1 MAKIGF
7 DPFAAERWL
16 RRNGRWQQQRR
27 NGIFHVGNVILT
39 ALTYFLRNL
48 RNGNGEKATAEWQRN
63 GGNQALLS
71 VNIWQAV

>member
-7 DPFAAERWL
+7 DPFAAERRL
-16 RRNGRWQQQRR
+16 RRNGRWQWQRR

-71 VNIWQAV
+71 VNI

>member
-1 MAKIGF
+1 MYT
-7 DPFAAERWL
+7 ERRL
-16 RRNGRWQQQRR
+16 RRNRRWQRR
-27 NGIFHVGNVILT
+27 DGICHVSNVIPS
-39 ALTYFLRNL
+39 ALTEFLRNL